1 MNILKEKETP
11 LLSRKRI
18 TLEIDYDGSTPSS
31 EQIVSELSKKAS
43 VEEKLVELRHIYNK
57 FGKSKAKVIAH
68 VYNDANAMSKI
79 IKLGK
84 KAKEKLAKTEEDK
97 KKVEE
102 SKVEEPA
109 KEEAKPEEESKVEEP
124 AKEEAKPEEESKV
137 EEPAK
142 EETKGE

>member
-1 MNILKEKETP
+1 MQMNILKEKETP

-124 AKEEAKPEEESKV
+124 AKEE
-137 EEPAK
+137 
-142 EETKGE
+142 TKGE